1 MLSTDRGFAWAR
13 VWVGAGAVLG
23 ELRQCDSERGK
34 AGAKKPDRDLVI
46 PMAIELNGPGHGQ
59 WRIYSLFLSF

>member
-1 MLSTDRGFAWAR
+1 M
-13 VWVGAGAVLG
+13 WVGAGAVLG

-46 PMAIELNGPGHGQ
+46 PMAIELNGLQLWHVAVH
-59 WRIYSLFLSF
+59 